1 MNLNFK
7 GAAMQFRITQFSSV
21 IAISGLVFL
30 TGCQRG
36 SAPETAQSAAPKK
49 PTAKPVPTQKH
60 EEHDEGSHE
69 HFAAKGTLVTN
80 HGIPLLRESQT
91 AGGFTPERRAQI
103 VAERLNNMATTHG
116 LESEVVFMR
125 RVNGVP
131 TVFFFHEHSR
141 DNKGHVLATIDF
153 MTAKQFG
160 FANAPETLAYWWRD
174 VLRDHALIVEGNPPR
189 WTIRYAQPIQQL
201 YNLTQKERRG
211 VPSHESFER
220 ALSKL
225 TDPERD
231 ILTSLYV
238 SVPSNYKPMSD
249 DAPQTRKQ
257 VKAEKKSGGG
267 KRHTEEHQHHD

>member
-1 MNLNFK
+1 
-7 GAAMQFRITQFSSV
+7 MQFRVTPFFSL
-21 IAISGLVFL
+21 IAITGLACL

-36 SAPETAQSAAPKK
+36 SAPKTASTIVAKQPA
-49 PTAKPVPTQKH
+49 AKPAATKRH
-60 EEHDEGSHE
+60 EEHDEDSHE

-116 LESEVVFMR
+116 LESEVIFMR

-141 DNKGHVLATIDF
+141 DNKGHVLATIDP

-231 ILTSLYV
+231 ILTNLYV
-238 SVPSNYKPMSD
+238 SVPSNYKPISD
-249 DAPQTRKQ
+249 DAPQTRKA
-257 VKAEKKSGGG
+257 VKAAKKSSE
-267 KRHTEEHQHHD
+267 KRHTEKHHHHD